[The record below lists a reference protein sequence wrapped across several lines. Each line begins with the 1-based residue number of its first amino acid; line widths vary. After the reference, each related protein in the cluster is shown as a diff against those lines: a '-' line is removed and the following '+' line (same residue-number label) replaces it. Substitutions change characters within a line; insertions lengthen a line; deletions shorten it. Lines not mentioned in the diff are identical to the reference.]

1 MQYNYNK
8 NNSMHSATAPVAP
21 RNSIGGVKQV
31 YVIAIA
37 AVILVVLTII
47 FFTLTSSGSSSSRTM
62 EIKQSNVDVTPAVNN
77 VRRVAEPKKSPNT
90 AVDISS
96 MKLTGEKDSF
106 DLDIALSTWTAY
118 RFQFSNEHKT
128 LDIILF
134 NTNIA
139 KDKRDLSK
147 DEKDHN
153 FALSVD
159 GIRLIGDFAA
169 RGIEVSTYMH
179 NNDLNLVM
187 KFPESMHIKE
197 AHITKSHPS
206 SLTMSF
212 ANTKEADIVVLPD
225 VNNGTKKVNSL
236 AVDYHDNANAI
247 ISATQNLI
255 NFGRY
260 DEAIAQI
267 KENPV
272 AIYEN
277 ENLCEMLVKVYL
289 KKQMYVQAETISSQ
303 GVTIFPHSTV
313 MRKLWAQ
320 SNFALQNYS
329 KSFAILKDHAPEI
342 SNNIEYYSLLA
353 SVALKLQKY
362 EFASGIYRS
371 LLSFKPSNADWWAG
385 LAITLQ
391 GLGKNNL
398 ALEAYHRALSVG
410 TLSSDLIGYVRGQI
424 QSLQ

>member
-8 NNSMHSATAPVAP
+8 NNAMHNAAPVAP
-21 RNSIGGVKQV
+21 SNSFGGVKQA
-31 YVIAIA
+31 YVIVIA
-37 AVILVVLTII
+37 AVILVVLTVI
-47 FFTLTSSGSSSSRTM
+47 FFTLTSGPSSSKTM
-62 EIKQSNVDVTPAVNN
+62 EIKQSNSDVSPSINN
-77 VRRVAEPKKSPNT
+77 IRRVKEPKQSPNT
-90 AVDISS
+90 PVDISS
-96 MKLTGEKDSF
+96 IKLTGEKDSF
-106 DLDIALSTWTAY
+106 DIDLALSTWTAY

-128 LDIILF
+128 LDLILF
-134 NTNIA
+134 NTSIA
-139 KDKRDLSK
+139 KEKKTPNSEVKDRDLT
-147 DEKDHN
+147 
-153 FALSVD
+153 LSVD

-169 RGIEVSTYMH
+169 RGIQVSTYMH
-179 NNDLNLVM
+179 NDDLNLVM
-187 KFPESMHIKE
+187 NFPDSMHIKE

-206 SLTMSF
+206 ALTMSF
-212 ANTKEADIVVLPD
+212 VKTKEADIVVLPE
-225 VNNGTKKVNSL
+225 VKNGAKKVNSL

-247 ISATQNLI
+247 IAATQNLI

-277 ENLCEMLVKVYL
+277 EDLCEMLIKVYL
-289 KKQMYVQAETISSQ
+289 KKQMYVQAESISSQ
-303 GVTIFPHSTV
+303 GVTIFPDSTN

-329 KSFAILKDHAPEI
+329 KAFAILKDHAPEI
-342 SNNIEYYSLLA
+342 ASNIEYYSLLA

-371 LLSFKPSNADWWAG
+371 LLSFKPANADWWAG

-424 QSLQ
+424 QNLQ